1 MAKTAKKKAS
11 ASAEKTSAAPEAAP
25 APATAAPEAA
35 PADDGSQITIADLQA
50 MAGVIDAAVRR
61 GAFGA
66 SEVGEVSA
74 IYLKL
79 ENFLKMV
86 AAQQKAAEAQ
96 QAQ

>member
-11 ASAEKTSAAPEAAP
+11 AKAEK
-25 APATAAPEAA
+25 TAAPEAPA
-35 PADDGSQITIADLQA
+35 AETPETAPPADDGSQITIADLQA
-50 MAGVIDAAVRR
+50 IAGVIDAAVRR

-86 AAQQKAAEAQ
+86 AAQQQAAEAQ
-96 QAQ
+96 QAGQ

>member
-11 ASAEKTSAAPEAAP
+11 ASAEKKAAPEAP
-25 APATAAPEAA
+25 VTETPETA

-50 MAGVIDAAVRR
+50 MASVIDAAVRR

-74 IYLKL
+74 VYLKL

-86 AAQQKAAEAQ
+86 AAQQQAAEKQ
-96 QAQ
+96 QTGE

>member
-11 ASAEKTSAAPEAAP
+11 ASAEKTAAPEAP
-25 APATAAPEAA
+25 VTETPETA

-86 AAQQKAAEAQ
+86 AAQQQAAEAQ
-96 QAQ
+96 QAGQ